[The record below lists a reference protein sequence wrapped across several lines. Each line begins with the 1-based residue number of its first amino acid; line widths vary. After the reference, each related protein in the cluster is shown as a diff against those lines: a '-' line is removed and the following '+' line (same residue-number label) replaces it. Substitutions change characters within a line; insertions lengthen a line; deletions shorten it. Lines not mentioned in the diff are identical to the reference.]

1 MSVEALRSK
10 DAIRD
15 LVLTY
20 ARSVDRRDFKTLRT
34 LYHPDAIDDHGGL
47 YSGPAA
53 GYLDWLEQ
61 GQMKGLETTNHYVLN
76 HLIAL
81 DPTDPTRAEGEVY
94 AVNYHRTRAGDNAPS
109 LDSGAMDLVTAGRYL
124 DKYECRD
131 GAWKF
136 AHRKL
141 VSDWNHLGPTTT
153 DWTRP
158 FEQGSYLGRDDKND
172 PAWEFFEVLGR

>member
-1 MSVEALRSK
+1 MSDLDKIVAK

-20 ARSVDRRDFKTLRT
+20 SRSVDRRDFRTLRT
-34 LYHPDAIDDHGGL
+34 LYHTDAIDDHGGL
-47 YSGPAA
+47 YSGPAS
-53 GYLDWLEQ
+53 GYIDWLEQ
-61 GQMKGLETTNHYVLN
+61 GQMKGLEATNHYVLN
-76 HLIAL
+76 HLIVI
-81 DPTDPTRAEGEVY
+81 DPENPARAEGEVY
-94 AVNYHRTRAGDNAPS
+94 AINYHRTRASDDAPS
-109 LDSGAMDLVTAGRYL
+109 MDLVTAGRYL

-153 DWTRP
+153 DWTHA
-158 FEQGSYLGRDDKND
+158 FEQGSHLGRDDKDD
-172 PAWEFFEVLGR
+172 PAWRFFEVLGK